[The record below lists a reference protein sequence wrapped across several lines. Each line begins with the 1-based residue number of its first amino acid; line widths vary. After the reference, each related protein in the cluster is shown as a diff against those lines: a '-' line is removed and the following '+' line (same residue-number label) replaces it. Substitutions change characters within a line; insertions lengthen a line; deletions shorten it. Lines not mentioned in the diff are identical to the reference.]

1 MNAMEQKVYD
11 YIKKH
16 KPSSQTEIWTG
27 LEMDAGNV
35 SKAIKSLQL
44 SGKVDYRPA
53 KYEISK

>member
-16 KPSSQTEIWTG
+16 KPSNQTEIWIS

-35 SKAIKSLQL
+35 SKAIKSLQAA
-44 SGKVDYRPA
+44 GKVDYRPA
-53 KYEISK
+53 KYEVRK